1 MPAKWP
7 WRPKLPKSQHKERD
21 RKRENAKFKSSPAA
35 VKKASERKAFRR
47 DAEKKWLVKK
57 WDSKHVHHSWN
68 WYKVIPAKKNLWM
81 KEKSRI
87 KGSKRNKRTWGK

>member
-1 MPAKWP
+1 MPAK
-7 WRPKLPKSQHKERD
+7 RNYA
-21 RKRENAKFKSSPAA
+21 REQKKFKSSPAA

-57 WDSKHVHHSWN
+57 WDNKHVHHTGS
-68 WYKVIPAKKNLWM
+68 WYKVVSATKNLWM

-87 KGSKRNKRTWGK
+87 KWSRRNKRTRGK